1 MIIAST
7 LGQIFQPIFVI
18 FADTIAFFYAII
30 PNYAIAISLLTIAV
44 MVVTAP
50 LTIKGTVSMMA
61 MQKFAPEMKKIQQKY
76 KGDKVKQN
84 EELMALYKQHNISPM
99 GGCLPLLL
107 QLPVFFIL
115 YGVID
120 GLINTVRNKHH
131 QIIAEPRYIGHS
143 TSLYHHLMVTPGK
156 IMSFGINLAS
166 KALSHQSSIV
176 ASIPFWLLVVAAIA
190 AQYYQMRQ
198 MNRWNPDAAKANPQA
213 QMMQKYMPIIMAVI
227 YINIPAGVNIYFI
240 VSSLC
245 RIGLQEG
252 IYRFGWGMKAVN
264 TDRSNSGSGNS
275 EKDGVGVV
283 KQRRPSVM
291 ERMLEAQQR
300 AITNSKQLEEKK
312 QAMLAEAKGADSGSD
327 NDSDINTKS
336 TKSKGGGI
344 NSNTS
349 GPANPSRKR
358 PSGTA
363 GNTSTRDGQG
373 VSRQRADR
381 QPGKDGTSSQKV
393 EGRSSYKASHTEKPI
408 ENALEGQSTERK
420 NVHPRSRDKRAK
432 KPR

>member
-7 LGQIFQPIFVI
+7 LGQIFQPIFEL
-18 FADTIAFFYAII
+18 FAYTIAFFYAII
-30 PNYAIAISLLTIAV
+30 PNYAIAITLLTIAV
-44 MVVTAP
+44 MVITAP

-61 MQKFAPEMKKIQQKY
+61 MQRFAPEMKKIQQKY

-84 EELMALYKQHNISPM
+84 EELMALYKKHNISPM

-131 QIIAEPRYIGHS
+131 QIVAEPRYIGHS
-143 TSLYHHLMVTPGK
+143 TSLYHHLIVTPGR

-166 KALSHQSSIV
+166 KALAHHSSVV
-176 ASIPFWLLVVAAIA
+176 ASLPFWLLVAAAIA

-213 QMMQKYMPIIMAVI
+213 QMMQKYMPVIMAII
-227 YINIPAGVNIYFI
+227 YINIPAGVNVYFI
-240 VSSLC
+240 ISSLC

-252 IYRFGWGMKAVN
+252 IYRFGWGMKALNAEQSKSESDNPDKVVN
-264 TDRSNSGSGNS
+264 GT
-275 EKDGVGVV
+275 V
-283 KQRRPSVM
+283 KPKRPSIM

-300 AITNSKQLEEKK
+300 AMTNSKQLEEKK
-312 QAMLAEAKGADSGSD
+312 QAMLTEARDVRSDDGIVPKNNNSADKNTLRDTETGTQDTNGHSGKNGAPDRESGSSYGAPQ
-327 NDSDINTKS
+327 SD
-336 TKSKGGGI
+336 
-344 NSNTS
+344 
-349 GPANPSRKR
+349 KR
-358 PSGTA
+358 IKNIPT
-363 GNTSTRDGQG
+363 D
-373 VSRQRADR
+373 
-381 QPGKDGTSSQKV
+381 
-393 EGRSSYKASHTEKPI
+393 
-408 ENALEGQSTERK
+408 QSLERK
-420 NVHPRSRDKRAK
+420 NVHPRSRDKRTR

>member
-143 TSLYHHLMVTPGK
+143 TSLYHHLVVTPGK

-166 KALSHQSSIV
+166 KALSHQSSVV

-264 TDRSNSGSGNS
+264 TDRSNSGSSNS

-312 QAMLAEAKGADSGSD
+312 QAMLAEAKHT
-327 NDSDINTKS
+327 DSDAG
-336 TKSKGGGI
+336 TKSK
-344 NSNTS
+344 NSDISSDMSNS
-349 GPANPSRKR
+349 ENPSKKR
-358 PSGTA
+358 PPGTA

-373 VSRQRADR
+373 VGRQRADR
-381 QPGKDGTSSQKV
+381 QPGKNGTSSQKV